1 MASESIA
8 VKCTIPILKITS
20 VCAWPCLCKP
30 VALWGLCR
38 SAWRLQCVGAG
49 APQVCSCLT
58 VGWRKRER
66 GGCGEPGTINAMMVK
81 LAAYKNPNY
90 SLLPHLLPH
99 QKVDT
104 VEMTPPEPHLFDG
117 HLHAL

>member
-1 MASESIA
+1 MFLFNCRMEEEREGRMWRTRDN
-8 VKCTIPILKITS
+8 KCYD
-20 VCAWPCLCKP
+20 
-30 VALWGLCR
+30 
-38 SAWRLQCVGAG
+38 
-49 APQVCSCLT
+49 
-58 VGWRKRER
+58 
-66 GGCGEPGTINAMMVK
+66 GETC
-81 LAAYKNPNY
+81 YKNPNY